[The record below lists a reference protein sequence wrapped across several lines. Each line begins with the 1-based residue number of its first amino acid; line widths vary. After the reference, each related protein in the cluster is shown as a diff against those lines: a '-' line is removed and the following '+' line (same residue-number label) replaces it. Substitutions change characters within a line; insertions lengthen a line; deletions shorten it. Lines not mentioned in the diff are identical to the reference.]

1 MKQNVGK
8 TDMIVRLVFAAVLL
22 LCYFI
27 FNIKDLTGIIVILLA
42 IILVVTAL
50 TRTCPLYYI
59 FRTDTLDKEKKE

>member
-1 MKQNVGK
+1 MKKNMGK
-8 TDMIVRLVFAAVLL
+8 TDMTVRFVLAAVLL

-27 FNIKDLTGIIVILLA
+27 FNLKDLLGIIVILLA
-42 IILVVTAL
+42 IILVITAF